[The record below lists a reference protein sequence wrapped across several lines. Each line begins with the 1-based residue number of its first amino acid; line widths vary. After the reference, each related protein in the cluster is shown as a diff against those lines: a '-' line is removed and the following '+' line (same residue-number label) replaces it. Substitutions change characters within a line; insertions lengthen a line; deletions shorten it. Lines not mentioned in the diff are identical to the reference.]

1 MGAKV
6 RGVWGTDDGEGSG
19 PDLPAVEL
27 SVVLAVRDFEQ
38 AIGPILE
45 QLAAWIRRSRQ
56 RTEVVVVDDGSDDST
71 DQAAALW
78 RKHFDGFQVCRHGKQ
93 RGVGA
98 GARTGVWTA
107 RGQRVVIA
115 DPELFLFLENA
126 ESLLRRIDAGADVA
140 VLSRR
145 LPLAELDVGL
155 EPERPFLERA
165 AESTFLAVSR
175 LFVPTGVRDGLCPL
189 MALRQRTA
197 KKLAERGRID
207 GPAYALEWL
216 GMARLLGFHVIES
229 PLHSIPDRR
238 ASLLSAASAPGMLRD
253 LWKTHRRLAADDLT
267 AQPTASLLHET
278 SFVKLDRSELI
289 AASGRDGN

>member
-1 MGAKV
+1 MTKV
-6 RGVWGTDDGEGSG
+6 RGVFGEDEPEGSE
-19 PDLPAVEL
+19 LPSVEL
-27 SVVLAVRDFEQ
+27 SVVLPVRDFER

-45 QLAAWIRRSRQ
+45 QLAAWIRRSRL

-71 DQAAALW
+71 DQAAAMF
-78 RKHFDGFQVCRHGKQ
+78 RRHFDGFQVCRHGRQ
-93 RGVGA
+93 RGIGA
-98 GARTGVWTA
+98 GARTGVWSA

-115 DPELFLFLENA
+115 DPEIVLFLENA

-145 LPLAELDVGL
+145 LPLAELDMGL

-165 AESTFLAVSR
+165 AESTFLAFSR
-175 LFVPTGVRDGLCPL
+175 LFVPTGVGDGLCPL
-189 MALRQRTA
+189 MALRQRTG

-216 GMARLLGFHVIES
+216 AMARLLGFHVIES
-229 PLHSIPDRR
+229 PLASIPERR
-238 ASLLSAASAPGMLRD
+238 MSLLSAANAPGMLRD

-267 AQPTASLLHET
+267 AQPEASLLHET
-278 SFVKLDRSELI
+278 SFVKLDRSELV
-289 AASGRDGN
+289 AASARKDK